1 MLQMIM
7 PDNQLLCTA
16 TIKNKTSTSILT
28 DPMTCFFRKELKNG
42 VKLLN
47 CVQMM
52 NRITFASLLILTD
65 LIKGNN
71 VTYMYVYTMAARHFY
86 E

>member
-7 PDNQLLCTA
+7 PDKQLLCTA
-16 TIKNKTSTSILT
+16 TIKNKT